1 MADNPAKSKEK
12 NKTSSIPKFL
22 KYCAAAL
29 SVVSFLT
36 TMQGVEDLIVK
47 DSLKAGMIS
56 FAVQGII
63 LVLGLYFLNVWNA
76 INELVTKKFAVA
88 VLRGLVVILY
98 ISSLAFSS
106 FFSFVFI
113 TNTAYEGVD
122 TTDYNMEIEQF
133 LINSTNE
140 LEKIND
146 ENCDELLLTI
156 RTQAPEFNNLLQQNK
171 NNASDEIKSIKNGI
185 TKFDVAT
192 IKEEDKFTAVG
203 ARDAYKIAN
212 LGNASDERLSE
223 IEDGCKDFESTMN
236 TYVELYEK
244 YYNDYLDLFENLNNQ
259 NDSSKIE
266 IEINKIETLASTI
279 SDAQNR
285 LSIATIVAYNS
296 VKTYAIQKRDGISNY
311 YSNLISELNKLKSAY
326 DEIGNSETVKN
337 VDNTELQSFYKSIY
351 SSDIIDTDI
360 IDSAET
366 QLQSLLQTYLN
377 DLQENEIE
385 SYSEKIESLSI
396 CISNLNSLKKGLI
409 LQEKISE
416 FKSNQLKNVYIIKNS
431 ETDNT
436 NETEDNEIKNEE
448 DFSYTIVTSEQWKN
462 TRHKDIAQFIGLSK
476 QMPNSEN
483 DDKISEML
491 NTAYKLNRNNL
502 EPISEMEIAINFLK
516 SDQNKVAWISLIIAF
531 FLDIASFLIGI
542 ILFFFKSEN
551 KEKSS
556 TENS

>member
-36 TMQGVEDLIVK
+36 TMHGVENLIVK
-47 DSLKAGMIS
+47 DALKAGMIS
-56 FAVQGII
+56 FTVQGII
-63 LVLGLYFLNVWNA
+63 LVLGLYFLDVWNA
-76 INELVTKKFAVA
+76 IQKLVSKKIAVA

-113 TNTAYEGVD
+113 TNTAYEGVG

-146 ENCDELLLTI
+146 KNCDELLLKI
-156 RTQAPEFNNLLQQNK
+156 RIKAPEFNNLLQQNK
-171 NNASDEIKSIKNGI
+171 NNASDEIESIKNGI

-192 IKEEDKFTAVG
+192 IKEEDKFTAAG
-203 ARDAYKIAN
+203 AREAYKIAN
-212 LGNASDERLSE
+212 LGEVSDERLSE
-223 IEDGCKDFESTMN
+223 IEEGCEDFETTMN

-244 YYNDYLDLFENLNNQ
+244 YYKDYLELFENLHNQ
-259 NDSSKIE
+259 KNSSKIE
-266 IEINKIETLASTI
+266 IEKNKIDKLTSTI
-279 SDAQNR
+279 LAAQNR
-285 LSIATIVAYNS
+285 LSTATIVAYNS
-296 VKTYAIQKRDGISNY
+296 VVTYAIQKRNGISNY
-311 YSNLISELNKLKSAY
+311 YTNLISELNKLWSAY
-326 DEIGNSETVKN
+326 DEIGNSETVKKG
-337 VDNTELQSFYKSIY
+337 DDSELKSFYESIY
-351 SSDIIDTDI
+351 SSDIVDSDNIDN
-360 IDSAET
+360 AET

-385 SYSEKIESLSI
+385 SNSEKIESLSI
-396 CISNLNSLKKGLI
+396 CISNLNSLKKGI
-409 LQEKISE
+409 MLQKKISE
-416 FKSNQLKNVYIIKNS
+416 FKSNQLNNVYIIKSS
-431 ETDNT
+431 ESDNT
-436 NETEDNEIKNEE
+436 NETEDTDIENGEE
-448 DFSYTIVTSEQWKN
+448 FIYTTVTLEQWK
-462 TRHKDIAQFIGLSK
+462 TIRHKDIAHFIGLIK

-483 DDKISEML
+483 NDQISEML

-531 FLDIASFLIGI
+531 FVDMASFLIGI

-551 KEKSS
+551 KCKSS
-556 TENS
+556 AEKN